1 MNRQH
6 YEHMVEEVKYLK
18 EVFEHVKETFFQ
30 AINHVSSQSG
40 ETDSINNTFHTNHMT
55 RNEALYLKDEIA
67 TMARRRDGKK
77 RFVEWGAMI
86 ALGYG
91 VYPNAEDIKTIK
103 KNIKVL
109 QNENKRQDRNIN
121 TLARY
126 LRRTIYRVKLHDQ
139 MLLGLTI
146 RLIRLEYNLMGHMHL
161 ANYNDFTTMIL
172 RDAGFTMSRLL
183 TRLTAATQNAE
194 AV

>member
-1 MNRQH
+1 MNREH
-6 YEHMVEEVKYLK
+6 YEHMVKEVKYLK

-30 AINHVSSQSG
+30 AINHVSSRSG
-40 ETDSINNTFHTNHMT
+40 ETDLTNDTTHTNHMT
-55 RNEALYLKDEIA
+55 RNEAHYLKDEIT
-67 TMARRRDGKK
+67 TMAGRRDRKK
-77 RFVEWGAMI
+77 RLVEWGAMV

-91 VYPNAEDIKTIK
+91 VYSNAEDIKTIK

-126 LRRTIYRVKLHDQ
+126 LRRTIYRVKLHDR

-161 ANYNDFTTMIL
+161 A
-172 RDAGFTMSRLL
+172 
-183 TRLTAATQNAE
+183 
-194 AV
+194 